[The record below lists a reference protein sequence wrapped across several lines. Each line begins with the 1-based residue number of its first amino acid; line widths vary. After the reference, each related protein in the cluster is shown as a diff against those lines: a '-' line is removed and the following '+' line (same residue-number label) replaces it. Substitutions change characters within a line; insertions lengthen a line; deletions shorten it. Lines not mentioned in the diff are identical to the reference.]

1 MSLSKDIQTIEKIC
15 NDVLSLNTADMNLLF
30 STLFSKLKK
39 DSSHKRKHHE
49 HSKPRKR
56 PSLGLPPPLPK
67 TPQFT
72 SKKDKGVIERP
83 ISNFLTK
90 DDFDDFPPP
99 LPKTPPVTSIK

>member
-1 MSLSKDIQTIEKIC
+1 MSLSKDVQVIDMIC
-15 NDVLSLNTADMNLLF
+15 DNILSLNPNDIPLLF

-90 DDFDDFPPP
+90 DDFDDFPEES
-99 LPKTPPVTSIK
+99 LSILIVRSDE